1 MGVLS
6 WVVLSVLVVFIHWSR
21 IACLSCS
28 LTRNLSRRSSATR
41 ANCSSLHALH
51 SLHVFSSICDLY
63 PWRHRQDGAGVL
75 MTWES
80 VKKSIDFGSTD
91 GSSRVQNSSIR
102 VLQVVHSG

>member
-28 LTRNLSRRSSATR
+28 LTRNLSRRSLATC
-41 ANCSSLHALH
+41 ANCSSLHDLH
-51 SLHVFSSICDLY
+51 SLRIFSSICDLY

-75 MTWES
+75 MTRES
-80 VKKSIDFGSTD
+80 VEKLIDFSSAD
-91 GSSRVQNSSIR
+91 GSSRVQNSGIR
-102 VLQVVHSG
+102 VLQGVHSG